1 MQDSQPIFR
10 VASGPLDSGFFPLL
24 QAAAEHKIPAAV
36 YGAAIPMF
44 SNRMTRKEFL
54 AASFAAG
61 VTSAL
66 GLAQT
71 ALAQSSEPP
80 PSGLPAGSARGIHD
94 VHAFGAKGDG
104 KTLDTLAI
112 NRAIEA
118 VAAAGGGTV
127 YLPAGTYL
135 CYSIH
140 LKSSV
145 SLYLE
150 AGATILAAG
159 VSPEGTTT
167 GGYDPAGPP
176 QPWEKFQDFG
186 HNHWR
191 NSLLWGEDLHDVS
204 ILGPGM
210 IWGKGLSR
218 GEGNESPRAESPGV
232 GNKAI
237 ALKNCRNV
245 IFRDFSMLACGH
257 FAMLLTG
264 VDNLNIDGLK
274 IDSNRDGI
282 DLDCCR
288 NVHVSNCSINS
299 PWDDAICPK
308 SSFALGYARATENVT
323 ISNCYVTGIYDYGTL
338 LDGTFKRMQY
348 PLGSRPPTG
357 RIKCGTESN
366 GGFKNITI
374 SNCVFESCRGLALE
388 TVDGGLIE
396 DITINNLTMRGV
408 VHSPLFLRL
417 GTRMRG
423 PQGAAPGVLRRVLLS
438 NIVSSNAVAE
448 YPSIISGVPGSLVE
462 DIKISNMYLHQLG
475 GGTKE
480 WAALRPPEKENS
492 YPEATMFGT
501 LPARGFFLRHA
512 RNLEFS
518 NIEIATLKLDDRPAF
533 WMQDVQGVE
542 LFRVKAG
549 KGTAA
554 YSLHDVKDF
563 RSIGSRDFPDRRED
577 AVSDLEF

>member
-1 MQDSQPIFR
+1 
-10 VASGPLDSGFFPLL
+10 
-24 QAAAEHKIPAAV
+24 
-36 YGAAIPMF
+36 MF
-44 SNRMTRKEFL
+44 SNGMTRKDFL
-54 AASFAAG
+54 AATVAAG
-61 VTSAL
+61 ITSLSSRAQPAL
-66 GLAQT
+66 GP
-71 ALAQSSEPP
+71 SSETQ
-80 PSGLPAGSARGIHD
+80 PSGSPAGCVRGFYE
-94 VHAFGAKGDG
+94 VHTFGAKGDG
-104 KTLDTLAI
+104 KTVDT
-112 NRAIEA
+112 RAIDRA
-118 VAAAGGGTV
+118 IGAAAAAGGGTV
-127 YLPAGTYL
+127 YLSAGTYL

-140 LKSSV
+140 LRSSV

-150 AGATILAAG
+150 AGATILAAD
-159 VSPEGTTT
+159 VPREGATS

-176 QPWEKFQDFG
+176 QPWESFQDFG

-204 ILGPGM
+204 ILGPGL

-218 GEGNESPRAESPGV
+218 GEANELPRAESPGV

-245 IFRDFSMLACGH
+245 TFRDFSMLACGH

-264 VDNLNIDGLK
+264 VDNLTISAVK
-274 IDSNRDGI
+274 IDTNRDGI
-282 DLDCCR
+282 DIDCCK
-288 NVHVSNCSINS
+288 NVHVSDCTINS

-338 LDGTFKRMQY
+338 LDGSFKRMHY
-348 PLGSRPPTG
+348 PLGARPPAG

-366 GGFKNITI
+366 GGFKNIII

-396 DITINNLTMRGV
+396 DITISNLTMRGV

-423 PQGAAPGVLRRVLLS
+423 PQGVAPGVLKRVILS
-438 NIVSSNAVAE
+438 NIVSSNSTAE

-462 DIKISNMYLHQLG
+462 DVKIADMYLHQLG

-480 WAALRPPEKENS
+480 WAALDPPEKENS

-501 LPARGFFLRHA
+501 LPARGFFVRHA

-518 NIEIATLKLDDRPAF
+518 NIEIATENPDDRPAF
-533 WMQDVQGVE
+533 WMHDVQGVD

-549 KGTAA
+549 RNTAA
-554 YSLHDVKDF
+554 YSLRDVKDF
-563 RSIGSRDFPDRRED
+563 RSFGSRDFKDRTED
-577 AVSDLEF
+577 AISRLDF